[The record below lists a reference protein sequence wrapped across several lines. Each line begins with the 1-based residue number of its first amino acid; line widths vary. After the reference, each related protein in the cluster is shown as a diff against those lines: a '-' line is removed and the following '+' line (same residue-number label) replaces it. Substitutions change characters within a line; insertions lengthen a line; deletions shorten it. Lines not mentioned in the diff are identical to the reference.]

1 MARNSMAALLDVNLL
16 MALAWPDHVHH
27 ETADTWF
34 AANRS
39 RGWATCPH
47 TQLAFLRLSTQPT
60 VVKRAVTMAD
70 AQAILSANVASA
82 DHEFWPLDYPVT
94 EILPEIGRRVV
105 GPNQLSDALLLDLAI
120 RHKGRLAT
128 FDRRIRNLLDPQS
141 PHQASLEVLPGE

>member
-1 MARNSMAALLDVNLL
+1 MAALLDVNLL

-27 ETADTWF
+27 EIADTWF

-47 TQLAFLRLSTQPT
+47 TQLAFLRLSTQPA

-105 GPNQLSDALLLDLAI
+105 GANQLSDALLLDLAI

-141 PHQASLEVLPGE
+141 PHEASLQILPGE